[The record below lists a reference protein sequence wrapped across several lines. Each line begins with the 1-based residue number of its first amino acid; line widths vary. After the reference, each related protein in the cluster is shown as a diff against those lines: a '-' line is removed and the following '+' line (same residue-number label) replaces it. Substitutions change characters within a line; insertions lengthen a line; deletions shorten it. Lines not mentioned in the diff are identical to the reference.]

1 MVVKFFGNKKGGSSK
16 AIDYLLNER
25 EAQGTAKV
33 LQGDPTITREIINS
47 IQFKQKVT
55 VGCLSFEEKNID
67 QEQKY
72 KLMKE
77 FEETLLPGMQDRYNI
92 LWVEHTDK
100 DRLELNFV
108 IPKIDL
114 QTQKSL
120 NPYYHKADLP
130 RVEKWQDLQNLEY
143 GYSSPKDPSKK
154 RTLETHSIKHIN
166 NDYEQLDKLL
176 HNLVA
181 EGTIKNREHLI
192 ELLKENGYQVTRT
205 GKDYISIK
213 TPESKRAKK
222 FKGSIYNERFTSL
235 EELRTISE
243 ERSQTIREYSQRDT
257 QRELT
262 RLKSQLREYTQDKYE
277 KLQQIYN
284 RTPQRELTRDRE
296 VQQERQK
303 TNNISNSDIKPNHRD
318 NRNDLHKT
326 LSNTERERSIN
337 GDKSGRIQSTSKSL
351 QQLEEQSREP
361 RERNRTATSNEN
373 SKQAI
378 NPRTERVASTTD
390 NAERVRG
397 REVYIHQGQQEENN
411 QERSLGIRGRR
422 ERTISKN
429 KELNNDSTRTTTNAR
444 TGTRETIEFRTY
456 RKTRKARVEL
466 YKTIAEQ
473 SKQLRES
480 TISNSRELPNNY
492 SEYADRTRR
501 TVARAREQQQE
512 NISKSERN
520 KRQIRDIEPT
530 IGRYARLKERASGYI
545 KVAREYVKE
554 KYNSYVNKYQELK
567 YKLSSSQEFFTSTYK
582 QVKEQGKEL
591 SFNDVKRASNAFE
604 KSKTH
609 NNLQILQEV
618 KEREIMEKLER
629 QNTRSRGF
637 SMHR

>member
-47 IQFKQKVT
+47 IQYKQKVT
-55 VGCLSFEEKNID
+55 VGVLSFEEKNID

-130 RVEKWQDLQNLEY
+130 RVEKWQDIQNLEY

-284 RTPQRELTRDRE
+284 RTPQRELTRDRT

-303 TNNISNSDIKPNHRD
+303 TNNISNSDIKHSDRG

-326 LSNTERERSIN
+326 LSNTEREPSGNSRSID
-337 GDKSGRIQSTSKSL
+337 GDKSGRIQSASKSL

-378 NPRTERVASTTD
+378 NTKTERVASTTD

-429 KELNNDSTRTTTNAR
+429 KGLNNDSTRNTTNGR

-466 YKTIAEQ
+466 YKSFGEDYTRLRERA
-473 SKQLRES
+473 KQLC
-480 TISNSRELPNNY
+480 N
-492 SEYADRTRR
+492 
-501 TVARAREQQQE
+501 EQQY
-512 NISKSERN
+512 NISQSERN
-520 KRQIRDIEPT
+520 KRQIREIEPT
-530 IGRYARLKERASGYI
+530 INRYARFKERVTSYI
-545 KVAREYVKE
+545 STAREYVRE

-567 YKLSSSQEFFTSTYK
+567 HKLNSSQEFFTSTYK

-629 QNTRSRGF
+629 ENTRSRGF
-637 SMHR
+637 EMHR

>member
-47 IQFKQKVT
+47 IQYKQKVT
-55 VGCLSFEEKNID
+55 VGVLSFEEKNID

-130 RVEKWQDLQNLEY
+130 RVEKWQDIQNLEY

-154 RTLETHSIKHIN
+154 RTLETHSIKLIN

-181 EGTIKNREHLI
+181 EGTIKNREHLT

-262 RLKSQLREYTQDKYE
+262 RLKSQLREYTQNKYE

-284 RTPQRELTRDRE
+284 RTPQRELTRDRA

-303 TNNISNSDIKPNHRD
+303 TNNISNSYIKPNDRSI
-318 NRNDLHKT
+318 RNDLYQT
-326 LSNTERERSIN
+326 LSNTERE
-337 GDKSGRIQSTSKSL
+337 QHSTKEPIREVTEL
-351 QQLEEQSREP
+351 QQ
-361 RERNRTATSNEN
+361 RTPSVASAEWVSNER
-373 SKQAI
+373 K
-378 NPRTERVASTTD
+378 T
-390 NAERVRG
+390 
-397 REVYIHQGQQEENN
+397 REVYSSTKREHIHGARGENLHQN
-411 QERSLGIRGRR
+411 RR
-422 ERTISKN
+422 LED
-429 KELNNDSTRTTTNAR
+429 DSTRNTTNGR

-466 YKTIAEQ
+466 YKSFGEDYTRLRERA
-473 SKQLRES
+473 KQLC
-480 TISNSRELPNNY
+480 N
-492 SEYADRTRR
+492 
-501 TVARAREQQQE
+501 EQQY
-512 NISKSERN
+512 NISQSERN
-520 KRQIRDIEPT
+520 KRQIREIEPT
-530 IGRYARLKERASGYI
+530 INRYARLKERASSYI

-567 YKLSSSQEFFTSTYK
+567 HKLSSSQEFFTSTYK

-637 SMHR
+637 EMHR

>member
-47 IQFKQKVT
+47 IQYKQKVT
-55 VGCLSFEEKNID
+55 VGVLSFEEKNID

-130 RVEKWQDLQNLEY
+130 RVEKWQDIQNLEY

-181 EGTIKNREHLI
+181 EGTIKNREHLT

-284 RTPQRELTRDRE
+284 RTPQRELTRDRAE
-296 VQQERQK
+296 QQERQK
-303 TNNISNSDIKPNHRD
+303 TDNISNSDIKSNHRD

-326 LSNTERERSIN
+326 LSNTERE
-337 GDKSGRIQSTSKSL
+337 QHSTKEPIREVTEL
-351 QQLEEQSREP
+351 QQ
-361 RERNRTATSNEN
+361 RTPS
-373 SKQAI
+373 
-378 NPRTERVASTTD
+378 VAS
-390 NAERVRG
+390 AERVSDERKT
-397 REVYIHQGQQEENN
+397 REVYSSTKREHIHGARGQNLHQN
-411 QERSLGIRGRR
+411 RR
-422 ERTISKN
+422 LED
-429 KELNNDSTRTTTNAR
+429 DSTRNTTNGR

-466 YKTIAEQ
+466 YKSFGEDYTRLRERA
-473 SKQLRES
+473 KQLC
-480 TISNSRELPNNY
+480 N
-492 SEYADRTRR
+492 
-501 TVARAREQQQE
+501 EQQY
-512 NISKSERN
+512 NISQSERN
-520 KRQIRDIEPT
+520 KRQIREIEPT
-530 IGRYARLKERASGYI
+530 INRYARLKERASSYI

-567 YKLSSSQEFFTSTYK
+567 HKLSSSQEFFTSTYK

-637 SMHR
+637 EMHR

>member
-47 IQFKQKVT
+47 IQYKQKVT
-55 VGCLSFEEKNID
+55 VGVLSFEEKNID

-130 RVEKWQDLQNLEY
+130 RVEKWQDIQNLEY

-181 EGTIKNREHLI
+181 EGTIKNREHLT

-284 RTPQRELTRDRE
+284 RTPQRELTRDRA

-303 TNNISNSDIKPNHRD
+303 TNNISNSNIKSNDRDI
-318 NRNDLHKT
+318 RNDLHQT
-326 LSNTERERSIN
+326 LSNTEREPRSTDSRSIN

-378 NPRTERVASTTD
+378 NPRTERVASTTEPT
-390 NAERVRG
+390 ERGQVREIYQS
-397 REVYIHQGQQEENN
+397 RAKEDIQ
-411 QERSLGIRGRR
+411 RRGN
-422 ERTISKN
+422 TVQVGNDKGVQV
-429 KELNNDSTRTTTNAR
+429 NDSTRNTINGR

-466 YKTIAEQ
+466 YKSFGEDYTRLRERA
-473 SKQLRES
+473 KQLC
-480 TISNSRELPNNY
+480 N
-492 SEYADRTRR
+492 
-501 TVARAREQQQE
+501 EQQY
-512 NISKSERN
+512 NISQSERN
-520 KRQIRDIEPT
+520 KRQIREIEPT
-530 IGRYARLKERASGYI
+530 INRYARLKERASSYI

-567 YKLSSSQEFFTSTYK
+567 HKLSSSQEFFTSTYK

-637 SMHR
+637 EMHR

>member
-47 IQFKQKVT
+47 IQYKQKVT
-55 VGCLSFEEKNID
+55 VGVLSFEEKNID

-130 RVEKWQDLQNLEY
+130 RVEKWQDIQNLEY

-181 EGTIKNREHLI
+181 EGTIKNREHLT

-284 RTPQRELTRDRE
+284 RTPQREFTRDRA

-303 TNNISNSDIKPNHRD
+303 TNNISNSNIKSNDRDI
-318 NRNDLHKT
+318 RNDLHQT
-326 LSNTERERSIN
+326 LSNTEREPRSTDSRSIN

-378 NPRTERVASTTD
+378 NPRTERVASTTEPT
-390 NAERVRG
+390 ERGQVREIYQS
-397 REVYIHQGQQEENN
+397 RAKEDIQ
-411 QERSLGIRGRR
+411 RRGN
-422 ERTISKN
+422 TVQVGNDKGVQV
-429 KELNNDSTRTTTNAR
+429 NDSTRNTTNGR

-466 YKTIAEQ
+466 YKSFGEDYTRLRERA
-473 SKQLRES
+473 KQLC
-480 TISNSRELPNNY
+480 N
-492 SEYADRTRR
+492 
-501 TVARAREQQQE
+501 EQQY
-512 NISKSERN
+512 NISQSERN
-520 KRQIRDIEPT
+520 KQQIREIEPT
-530 IGRYARLKERASGYI
+530 INRYARLKERASSYI

-567 YKLSSSQEFFTSTYK
+567 HKLSSSQEFFTSTYK

-637 SMHR
+637 EMHR

>member
-47 IQFKQKVT
+47 IQYKQKVT
-55 VGCLSFEEKNID
+55 VGVLSFEEKNID

-130 RVEKWQDLQNLEY
+130 RVEKWQDIQNLEY

-181 EGTIKNREHLI
+181 EGTIKNREHLT

-284 RTPQRELTRDRE
+284 RTPQRELTRDRA

-303 TNNISNSDIKPNHRD
+303 TNNISNSNIKSNDRDI
-318 NRNDLHKT
+318 RNDLHQT
-326 LSNTERERSIN
+326 LSNTEREPRSTDSRSIN

-378 NPRTERVASTTD
+378 NPRTERVASTTEPT
-390 NAERVRG
+390 ERGQVREIYQS
-397 REVYIHQGQQEENN
+397 RAKEDIQ
-411 QERSLGIRGRR
+411 RRGN
-422 ERTISKN
+422 TVQVGNDKGVQV
-429 KELNNDSTRTTTNAR
+429 NDSTRNTINGR

-466 YKTIAEQ
+466 YKSFGEDYTRLRERA
-473 SKQLRES
+473 KQLC
-480 TISNSRELPNNY
+480 N
-492 SEYADRTRR
+492 
-501 TVARAREQQQE
+501 EQQY
-512 NISKSERN
+512 NISQSERN

-530 IGRYARLKERASGYI
+530 VGRYARLKERASSYI

-567 YKLSSSQEFFTSTYK
+567 HKLSSSQEFFTSTYK

-637 SMHR
+637 EMHR

>member
-47 IQFKQKVT
+47 IQYKQKVT
-55 VGCLSFEEKNID
+55 VGVLSFEEKNID

-114 QTQKSL
+114 KTQKSL

-130 RVEKWQDLQNLEY
+130 RVEKWQDIQNLEY

-181 EGTIKNREHLI
+181 EGTIKNREHLT

-284 RTPQRELTRDRE
+284 RTPQRELTRDRT

-303 TNNISNSDIKPNHRD
+303 TNNISNSHIKPNDRNHS
-318 NRNDLHKT
+318 NDLHKT
-326 LSNTERERSIN
+326 LSNTEREPSGNSRSID
-337 GDKSGRIQSTSKSL
+337 GDKSGRIQSASKSL

-378 NPRTERVASTTD
+378 NTKTERVASTTD

-411 QERSLGIRGRR
+411 PERSLGIRGRR

-429 KELNNDSTRTTTNAR
+429 KGLNNDSTRNTTNGR

-466 YKTIAEQ
+466 YKSFGEDYTRLRERA
-473 SKQLRES
+473 KQLC
-480 TISNSRELPNNY
+480 N
-492 SEYADRTRR
+492 
-501 TVARAREQQQE
+501 EQQY
-512 NISKSERN
+512 NISQSERN
-520 KRQIRDIEPT
+520 KRQIREIEPT
-530 IGRYARLKERASGYI
+530 INRYARFKERVTSYI
-545 KVAREYVKE
+545 STAREYVRE

-567 YKLSSSQEFFTSTYK
+567 HKLNSSQEFFTSTYK

-629 QNTRSRGF
+629 ENTRSRGF
-637 SMHR
+637 EMHR

>member
-47 IQFKQKVT
+47 IQYKQKVT
-55 VGCLSFEEKNID
+55 VGVLSFEEKNID

-130 RVEKWQDLQNLEY
+130 RVEKWQDIQNLEY

-181 EGTIKNREHLI
+181 EGTIKNREHLT

-284 RTPQRELTRDRE
+284 RTPQRELTRDRA

-303 TNNISNSDIKPNHRD
+303 TNNISNSDIKSNDRD

-326 LSNTERERSIN
+326 LSNTEREQ
-337 GDKSGRIQSTSKSL
+337 QSTR
-351 QQLEEQSREP
+351 EQ
-361 RERNRTATSNEN
+361 NRTVTDIQPTTPSM
-373 SKQAI
+373 
-378 NPRTERVASTTD
+378 ASTKRVSD
-390 NAERVRG
+390 ERKT
-397 REVYIHQGQQEENN
+397 REVYSSTERENLHRARGQNLHQN
-411 QERSLGIRGRR
+411 RRLKDDSIR
-422 ERTISKN
+422 N
-429 KELNNDSTRTTTNAR
+429 TTNGR
-444 TGTRETIEFRTY
+444 IGTRETIEFRTY

-466 YKTIAEQ
+466 YKSSGEDYTRLRERA
-473 SKQLRES
+473 KQLC
-480 TISNSRELPNNY
+480 N
-492 SEYADRTRR
+492 
-501 TVARAREQQQE
+501 EQQY
-512 NISKSERN
+512 NISQSERN
-520 KRQIRDIEPT
+520 KRQIREIEPT
-530 IGRYARLKERASGYI
+530 INRYARFKERVTSYI
-545 KVAREYVKE
+545 STAREYVRE

-567 YKLSSSQEFFTSTYK
+567 HKLNSSQEFFTSTYK

-629 QNTRSRGF
+629 ENTRSRGF
-637 SMHR
+637 EMHR

>member
-55 VGCLSFEEKNID
+55 VGCLSFEEKNIS

-72 KLMKE
+72 KLMKD
-77 FEETLLPGMQDRYNI
+77 FENHLLPGMQDRYNI

-100 DRLELNFV
+100 GRLELNFV

-114 QTQKSL
+114 ETQKSL

-130 RVEKWQDLQNLEY
+130 RVEKWQDIQNLEY

-181 EGTIKNREHLI
+181 EGTIKNREHLT

-205 GKDYISIK
+205 GRDYISIK

-284 RTPQRELTRDRE
+284 RTTQRELTRDRA

-303 TNNISNSDIKPNHRD
+303 TNNISNSDIKPNDRD
-318 NRNDLHKT
+318 NRNDLH
-326 LSNTERERSIN
+326 NTEREPRV
-337 GDKSGRIQSTSKSL
+337 DSTSRSEIHSRGNKIHSDKKR
-351 QQLEEQSREP
+351 QSKPVQR
-361 RERNRTATSNEN
+361 RGQSNEIPQN
-373 SKQAI
+373 
-378 NPRTERVASTTD
+378 
-390 NAERVRG
+390 
-397 REVYIHQGQQEENN
+397 
-411 QERSLGIRGRR
+411 RR
-422 ERTISKN
+422 IDD
-429 KELNNDSTRTTTNAR
+429 DSTRTTTNGR
-444 TGTRETIEFRTY
+444 TGTRESTKY
-456 RKTRKARVEL
+456 RDYRETRKARIEL
-466 YKTIAEQ
+466 YKSITEQ

-480 TISNSRELPNNY
+480 TISNSRELQNNY

-501 TVARAREQQQE
+501 TVARVREQQQE
-512 NISKSERN
+512 NIKQSTHHISTTQSNANELTKLTRF
-520 KRQIRDIEPT
+520 RQRVT
-530 IGRYARLKERASGYI
+530 SYI
-545 KVAREYVKE
+545 KVAREHISNAVSKIKDTYNKHFNYKSDTLETNLKQLNANKE
-554 KYNSYVNKYQELK
+554 IL
-567 YKLSSSQEFFTSTYK
+567 
-582 QVKEQGKEL
+582 GKET
-591 SFNDVKRASNAFE
+591 SFKDLRELNKTFE
-604 KSKTH
+604 AEQVRDNIKH
-609 NNLQILQEV
+609 EQEQQ
-618 KEREIMEKLER
+618 RS
-629 QNTRSRGF
+629 RSRGM
-637 SMHR
+637 SMSR